1 MSKKIVINSVN
12 GGYMVFVD
20 DHPLPWVCKDMDKLL
35 AKITEEFTA
44 EPELITK
51 GPDWVKEELG
61 EK

>member
-35 AKITEEFTA
+35 AKVKEEFES
-44 EPELITK
+44 EPEAVAES
-51 GPDWVKEELG
+51 PDWVKEELG
-61 EK
+61 EI